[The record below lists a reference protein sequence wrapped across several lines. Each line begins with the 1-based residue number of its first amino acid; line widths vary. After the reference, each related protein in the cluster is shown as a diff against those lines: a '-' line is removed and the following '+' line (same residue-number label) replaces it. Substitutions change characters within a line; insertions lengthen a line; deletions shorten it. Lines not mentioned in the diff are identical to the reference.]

1 MKGERTMKDEMRIGF
16 YHFGDPVETRSYQQ
30 LYIPPNP
37 NWTGQHYSASPG
49 DHEGTYTQNQD
60 LSPEMKTFYDKNLL
74 RLAEPKMI
82 HDQFGQK
89 RPIPG
94 GNGKTIEFRKFNAL
108 PHVPADMELT
118 EGITPTG
125 QNYGVTAITATVKQY
140 GGYITTTDML
150 NLTAYDNNMQEIMK
164 LLASQAGF
172 VSDTITRDIIQAGT
186 NVMFADHGNDGNDE
200 RTDLGADDVL
210 TIEDIKKAVRLLKRV
225 NAETIQDSYVAI
237 VHPDVVY
244 DLMQDSEWIDA
255 NQYAGSGAIF
265 AGEIG
270 KMYGVRFVENT
281 QAKIWKDNTCPVISG
296 TNYRPVYGT
305 LVLGANAFGVTAING
320 AGIET
325 IVKQLGSGGTAD
337 PLNQRA
343 TAGWKLQKTARILA
357 DEYMVRL
364 ESTASYGASA
374 EAN

>member
-1 MKGERTMKDEMRIGF
+1 MKKFKYDFHLFTD
-16 YHFGDPVETRSYQQ
+16 YTSPQQ
-30 LYIPPNP
+30 RYTPANP
-37 NWTGQHYSASPG
+37 NYTDQAYHNPQVENA
-49 DHEGTYTQNQD
+49 GTYTQNQD
-60 LSPEMKTFYDKNLL
+60 LSAEMKTFYDKNLI
-74 RLAEPKMI
+74 RLAEPAMV

-94 GNGKTIEFRKFNAL
+94 GNGKVIEFRKFNAL
-108 PHVPADMELT
+108 PAVPSDRLLV
-118 EGITPTG
+118 EGITPNG
-125 QNYGVTAITATVKQY
+125 QNYGVTAMTAQVSQY

-164 LLASQAGF
+164 LLASQAGR
-172 VSDTITRDIIQAGT
+172 VSDTITRDILQAGT

-210 TIEDIKKAVRLLKRV
+210 TIEDLKKAVRLLKRV
-225 NAETIQDSYVAI
+225 NAETINGTYVAV
-237 VHPDVVY
+237 VHPDVAY

-265 AGEIG
+265 NGEIG

-281 QAKIWKDNTCPVISG
+281 QAKIWKDSTCPTISEG
-296 TNYRPVYGT
+296 VYRPVYGT
-305 LVLGANAFGVTAING
+305 LVFAANAFGVTSING
-320 AGIET
+320 GGIET

-343 TAGWKLQKTARILA
+343 TAGWKLNKTAKILTQ
-357 DEYMVRL
+357 EYMVRI
-364 ESTASYGASA
+364 ESTASYGADA
-374 EAN
+374 AAN

>member
-1 MKGERTMKDEMRIGF
+1 MNKFIYNFHLFDNAAQYDYTPLR
-16 YHFGDPVETRSYQQ
+16 
-30 LYIPPNP
+30 P
-37 NWTGQHYSASPG
+37 NWTGQSPSVNP
-49 DHEGTYTQNQD
+49 YTANQD
-60 LSPEMKTFYDKNLL
+60 LSPEMKTFYDKNLI

-108 PHVPADMELT
+108 PHVPADMELV
-118 EGITPTG
+118 EGITPNG

-164 LLASQAGF
+164 LLASQAGL

-186 NVMFADHGNDGNDE
+186 NVMYAGGKTA
-200 RTDLGADDVL
+200 RTGTGGLTAADVL
-210 TIEDIKKAVRLLKRV
+210 TIEDIKKAVRWLRRN
-225 NAETIQDSYVAI
+225 NAETINGDYVAI

-244 DLMQDSEWIDA
+244 DLMKDSEWIDA
-255 NQYAGSGAIF
+255 NQYAGSGRIF
-265 AGEIG
+265 EGEIG

-281 QAKIWKDNTCPVISG
+281 QAKIWKPASLPI
-296 TNYRPVYGT
+296 YGT
-305 LVLGANAFGVTAING
+305 LVLAANAFGVTAING
-320 AGIET
+320 SGIET
-325 IVKQLGSGGTAD
+325 IVKQLGSGGSSD

-343 TAGWKLQKTARILA
+343 TAGWKLQKTAVILTQ
-357 DEYMVRL
+357 EYMVRI
-364 ESTASYGASA
+364 ESAASYGASA